1 MAGSLGA
8 GLDAGVPW
16 GSWLVGRGFLH
27 PAPRE
32 WGQLLLGAQFSMR
45 PPVSLLPSGLAR
57 EPGLG
62 SGAAAA
68 FAGI

>member
-8 GLDAGVPW
+8 GLDAGASR
-16 GSWLVGRGFLH
+16 GSWLVGRGLLH

-32 WGQLLLGAQFSMR
+32 REQLLLGAQFSIR
-45 PPVSLLPSGLAR
+45 PSVSLLPSGPAR

-62 SGAAAA
+62 SGAAGA